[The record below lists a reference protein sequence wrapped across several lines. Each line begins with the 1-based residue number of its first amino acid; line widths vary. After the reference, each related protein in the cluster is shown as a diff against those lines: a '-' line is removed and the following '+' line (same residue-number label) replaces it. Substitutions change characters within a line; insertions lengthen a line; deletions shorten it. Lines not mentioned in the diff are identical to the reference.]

1 MSIKIRQAMMSD
13 AKAIS
18 ELIVPLT
25 RKYVCPTFEVS
36 THEFLLGSMAQE
48 KIETYLS
55 ANYFYVVAVNCNDD
69 VVGVAGIR
77 DYSHLYHLFVD
88 DNYQGQGLSRQL
100 WDVVKQAS
108 LNHGNHGYFTV
119 NSAVNAEHV
128 YLRFGFKRIDGVRNR
143 NGMVDIPMALELVD
157 EPV

>member
-1 MSIKIRQAMMSD
+1 MSIKIRKAVMSD
-13 AKAIS
+13 AQAIS
-18 ELIVPLT
+18 DLIVPLT
-25 RKYVCPTFEVS
+25 DKYVCSTFDTSARQV
-36 THEFLLGSMAQE
+36 LLGSMSVE
-48 KIETYLS
+48 NIESYLS
-55 ANYFYVVAVNCNDD
+55 AGYFYVVAVNRNDD

-100 WDVVKQAS
+100 WDEVRQVS

-128 YLRFGFKRIDGVRNR
+128 YFRFGFKRVEGVRNR
-143 NGMVDIPMALELVD
+143 NGILDIPMVLELLD
-157 EPV
+157 